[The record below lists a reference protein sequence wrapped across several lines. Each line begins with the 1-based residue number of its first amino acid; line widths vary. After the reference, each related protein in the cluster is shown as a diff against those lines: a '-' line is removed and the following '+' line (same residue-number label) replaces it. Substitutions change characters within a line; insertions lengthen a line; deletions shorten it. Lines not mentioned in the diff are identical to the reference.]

1 MGGDLMAGTFNSW
14 AALKAHLQSE
24 MLSAMDETES
34 LSYLDALKN
43 TSNYRQVEPEVYKVT
58 YQLENSAK
66 TTGVLGSGN
75 SLSAQIYLDMGF
87 NYNTG
92 TWSTPK
98 VFSTAEAG
106 GLINPGGFW
115 EKTEQD
121 IQRNLDSAFGKRF
134 NG

>member
-1 MGGDLMAGTFNSW
+1 MAGTFNSW

-24 MLSAMDETES
+24 MQSAMDETES
-34 LSYLDALKN
+34 LSYLDTLKN

-121 IQRNLDSAFGKRF
+121 IQKNLDSAFGKRF
-134 NG
+134 N

>member
-1 MGGDLMAGTFNSW
+1 MAGTFNSW

-24 MLSAMDETES
+24 MQSAMDETES

-58 YQLENSAK
+58 YQLENSAR
-66 TTGVLGSGN
+66 TTGVLGSRN

-98 VFSTAEAG
+98 VFSTAETG

-121 IQRNLDSAFGKRF
+121 IQKNLDSAFGKRF
-134 NG
+134 N

>member
-1 MGGDLMAGTFNSW
+1 MAGTFNSW
-14 AALKAHLQSE
+14 AALKAALQNE
-24 MLSAMDETES
+24 MRSAMEETES

-66 TTGVLGSGN
+66 STGVSGFGN

-98 VFSTAEAG
+98 VFSAAEAG

-134 NG
+134 N